1 MKYKLRS
8 WIDEEKLIKDVLE
21 KNPIHCDYK
30 KEKKYDN
37 SLFINWLYENE
48 LSKDPNSIEYL
59 DKNVNKINWS
69 VLLSQNPRGYI
80 LGMKYFDIIPQHYKE
95 LLCRYVEAFEF
106 VIERWDK
113 IKGPRK
119 WFYMC
124 QNAKGIDFLE
134 NHQEHIDWYALS
146 INPGIYEYDY
156 KKESKKKMDIIRMEL
171 MERTWHPDRYQ
182 EWCI

>member
-1 MKYKLRS
+1 MNYKLKN
-8 WIDEEKLIKDVLE
+8 WIQEEKLVKDILE
-21 KNPIHCDYK
+21 KNPVHYDYK
-30 KEKKYDN
+30 KKYKND
-37 SLFINWLYENE
+37 SLFSGWLYKNE
-48 LSKDPNSIEYL
+48 ISKDPNQIEYL
-59 DKNVNKINWS
+59 DKNVDKINWS
-69 VLLSQNPRGYI
+69 ILLSKNPRGYI
-80 LGMKYFDIIPQHYKE
+80 LGMKYFDIIPQQFRE

-113 IKGPRK
+113 IKSPRK

-156 KKESKKKMDIIRMEL
+156 RKESKKRMDIIRMEL
-171 MERTWHPDRYQ
+171 IVKTWHPERVL
-182 EWCI
+182 EWCL